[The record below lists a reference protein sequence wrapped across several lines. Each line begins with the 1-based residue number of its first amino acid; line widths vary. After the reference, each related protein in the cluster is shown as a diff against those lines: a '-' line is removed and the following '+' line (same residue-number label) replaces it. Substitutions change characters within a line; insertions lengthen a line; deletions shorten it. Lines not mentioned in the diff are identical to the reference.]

1 MPDLTRPGTMPAIER
16 HVRTAAMIRR
26 QTSRLPPLA
35 TAVLALA
42 ATLLAAAASAAPSHD
57 SPSGQLPERLHDT
70 GLFAPGVIA
79 FTPRHALWSD
89 GAEKRRWIWLPP
101 GRAIDARDPDAWR
114 FPRGT
119 RLWKEFAHGSRVE
132 TRHMV
137 LGNDGQWRFASYVWA
152 ADGQSATLV
161 PPGGLTVP
169 VEAAPGGRYAIPSR
183 SDCLTCHDGAPSP
196 VLGISAL
203 QLGPELPDWI
213 RRGLV
218 RNAPAA
224 WRVAP
229 PQMTGRNAVER
240 AARGYLH
247 ANCGHCHHANGGV
260 PVPLV
265 LAQDVVGH
273 PAPTREQLTLAL
285 RRMATRQPLQQM
297 PPLGTRIPDPQ
308 GQALL
313 RAWLDDMTRS
323 TSTTQEPA
331 P

>member
-1 MPDLTRPGTMPAIER
+1 MPDLTRPGTMPAIDR
-16 HVRTAAMIRR
+16 HARTAAMIRR
-26 QTSRLPPLA
+26 HTSRVPPLA

-42 ATLLAAAASAAPSHD
+42 ATLLAAAASAASHD
-57 SPSGQLPERLHDT
+57 SPSGHVPERLHDT
-70 GLFAPGVIA
+70 GLFAPGVIP

-101 GRAIDARDPDAWR
+101 GRTIDARDPDAWR

-119 RLWKEFAHGSRVE
+119 RLWKEFAHGNRVE
-132 TRHMV
+132 TRYMV

-152 ADGQSATLV
+152 ADGQSATRV
-161 PPGGLTVP
+161 PPGGITVP
-169 VEAAPGGRYAIPSR
+169 VAAAPGGRYSIPSR
-183 SDCLTCHDGAPSP
+183 SDCLTCHDGARSP
-196 VLGISAL
+196 VLGVSAL
-203 QLGPELPDWI
+203 QLGAQLPDWM

-224 WRVAP
+224 WLVAP
-229 PQMTGRNAVER
+229 PQVTGRNAVER

-247 ANCGHCHHANGGV
+247 ANCGHCHHASGGV

-265 LAQDVVGH
+265 LAQDVAGN

-285 RRMATRQPLQQM
+285 RRMATRQPLRQM

-313 RAWLDDMTRS
+313 RDWLDDMTRS